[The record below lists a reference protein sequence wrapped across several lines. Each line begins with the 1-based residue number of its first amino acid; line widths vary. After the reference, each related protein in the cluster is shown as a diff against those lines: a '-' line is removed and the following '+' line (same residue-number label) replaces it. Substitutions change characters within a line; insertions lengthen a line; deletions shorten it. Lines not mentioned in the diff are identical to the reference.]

1 VLPVVVEVETPTRT
15 SVIARAAGVV
25 TKTASRI
32 LDDLN
37 LIGLMDHTKESA
49 ANNSPDLRSPTELL
63 LRLWPESKTGMYQP
77 LNRVNDLTTSERTD
91 LVGVWGV
98 GGTSLSYKDATDDT
112 DHCRACGEQLHP
124 LLFEAGERVH
134 DGCEPTP

>member
-49 ANNSPDLRSPTELL
+49 ANNSPDLWSPT
-63 LRLWPESKTGMYQP
+63 KY
-77 LNRVNDLTTSERTD
+77 
-91 LVGVWGV
+91 
-98 GGTSLSYKDATDDT
+98 
-112 DHCRACGEQLHP
+112 CCACGPKVRQ
-124 LLFEAGERVH
+124 
-134 DGCEPTP
+134 GCTNPSTG